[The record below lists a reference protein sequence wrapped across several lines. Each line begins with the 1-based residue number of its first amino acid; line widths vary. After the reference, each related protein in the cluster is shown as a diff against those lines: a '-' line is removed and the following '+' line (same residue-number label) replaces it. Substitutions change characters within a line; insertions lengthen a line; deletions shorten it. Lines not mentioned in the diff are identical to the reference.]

1 MSFPIRI
8 RQMGVRQQGPTPI
21 QPSDSLRNY
30 ISMAAGRVNVTPA
43 KALRVPEVLGC
54 VNVIAQSMSMLPFS
68 VYRRDG
74 DTRVRDR
81 EHQIYKLLS
90 QAPNDVQSPIEFMR
104 MMTWHCA
111 SRGNAY
117 AHITS
122 IGGRP
127 LKLTPIHPEKVQVK
141 VREDWSTEYTISTS
155 TGGTQVYSSDEIFH
169 LRGPISVEAH
179 ESESPVAWCKESIA
193 TLMVVQKFTSSFF
206 EGGAKARGGFRLPD
220 GGALS
225 DEAYDRLKNQIQEM
239 VQSDQTPLMEQ
250 GLEWVSMDYAARESQ
265 LSEIAR
271 QQEVKICRIFRIQP
285 HMIQLLADAT
295 FSNIE
300 HQGREFVDHTLMPWI
315 RLWEGAVHKQLMDPE
330 DQDVYPKFSVQALLR
345 GDSKTR
351 SEVYGKAVGGPYM
364 TPNEARSLEDMD
376 QIEGGDELLQPLN
389 MGNASSDGPEGEGE
403 Q

>member
-1 MSFPIRI
+1 MAFPIR
-8 RQMGVRQQGPTPI
+8 VREIGTRSQGPTPS
-21 QPSDSLRNY
+21 QGAESLRNY
-30 ISMAAGRVNVTPA
+30 ISVAAGAVNVTPA

-68 VYRRDG
+68 VYKRDG
-74 DTRVRDR
+74 ETRERDR
-81 EHQIYKLLS
+81 EHPVHKLLS
-90 QAPNDVQSPIEFMR
+90 QSPNSVQSPVEFTR

-111 SRGNAY
+111 SRGNAF
-117 AHITS
+117 AHKTS

-127 LKLTPIHPEKVQVK
+127 LKLTPIHPDKVQVR
-141 VREDWSTEYTISTS
+141 VREDWSTEYSVSTA
-155 TGGTQVYSSDEIFH
+155 TGATQIYSSDEIFH
-169 LRGPISVEAH
+169 LRGPISAEAH
-179 ESESPVAWCKESIA
+179 ESESPVVWCKEAIA
-193 TLMVVQKFTSSFF
+193 TLMVVQQFTSTFF
-206 EGGAKARGGFRLPD
+206 QGGAKAKGGFRLPD

-239 VQSDQTPLMEQ
+239 LESDRAPLMEQ
-250 GLEWVSMDYAARESQ
+250 GLEWVAMDYSARDSL

-285 HMIQLLADAT
+285 HLIQLLADAT

-351 SEVYGKAVGGPYM
+351 SEVYNKAVGGPFM

-376 QIEGGDELLQPLN
+376 QIDGGDDLLKPLN
-389 MGNASSDGPEGEGE
+389 MGNATDVKPEGGNE
-403 Q
+403 